1 MRIKFLSF
9 IASFFIVSF
18 VITSCLD
25 DDNNIEYSPDAT
37 IHAFEL
43 DTTGLGKYKFTIDQ
57 LKSEIYNE
65 DSLPVHA
72 DTIIDKILI
81 TKLTTASG
89 VVTMKD
95 QSGKDSII
103 NIADSID
110 LRKPIKLKVW
120 STEALAGTSPDQTRE
135 YTISVRVHK
144 HDPDSLR
151 WNYLEDA
158 NCNFTGPQRSI
169 ILGENNILTYV
180 KGNTG
185 LKLYTSFIDNP
196 TNWSSASIT
205 GIDASI
211 NDLPTSIITYKK
223 KIYATFKNES
233 GVVFAYV
240 SENGKTWQQ
249 STLTNVEL
257 FLAPIKEKEQ
267 GIYEEKK
274 ISYIKKNSEDKYIFT
289 TSKNGQTEDDEIY
302 NYSKE
307 FLDKEAIKKFPNK
320 MITSYINYEN
330 RNGTQ
335 GIMLIGE
342 AEQSTTISD
351 GTEDI
356 AIAVAWGYSEEVIP
370 VYKQEGNEPVLDEN
384 DNPVKI
390 TISRWVD
397 LPSGS
402 SLSYCPELKNPT
414 IIYYNSQFYLF
425 GNGFDSF
432 YTSQSGR
439 DWKKTNKKFSF
450 PYHDWSES
458 AEYDPIKFPEF
469 RRRENYSMVLDNNN
483 YYMLFIFSGGTA
495 SFEEEVEDEE
505 ESSKA
510 TKTHTYTYESEV
522 WRGRLNQL
530 WFDKDP
536 LNAGK

>member
-9 IASFFIVSF
+9 IASFFMVSF

-151 WNYLEDA
+151 WNYVAKISNYE
-158 NCNFTGPQRSI
+158 SI
-169 ILGENNILTYV
+169 KEQKTVILGENILTYSV
-180 KGNTG
+180 VDNVLKVYIAQKGNAMSWVSNSLEENPFKNSLPSSILSYNNKLYATTADNNDGNVYESTNGIKWETSGLFENEHVNLLLAPLSNKITYIKTISETKVFASTNEITSNAKTDQELQVVPDDFPIGNISYTTYTTATG
-185 LKLYTSFIDNP
+185 L
-196 TNWSSASIT
+196 
-205 GIDASI
+205 
-211 NDLPTSIITYKK
+211 
-223 KIYATFKNES
+223 E
-233 GVVFAYV
+233 
-240 SENGKTWQQ
+240 
-249 STLTNVEL
+249 
-257 FLAPIKEKEQ
+257 
-267 GIYEEKK
+267 
-274 ISYIKKNSEDKYIFT
+274 
-289 TSKNGQTEDDEIY
+289 
-302 NYSKE
+302 
-307 FLDKEAIKKFPNK
+307 
-320 MITSYINYEN
+320 
-330 RNGTQ
+330 

-342 AEQSTTISD
+342 HAKQPIA
-351 GTEDI
+351 GDI
-356 AIAVAWGYSEEVIP
+356 EAIVPWGYMGSIWVSFPPNNEETSC
-370 VYKQEGNEPVLDEN
+370 PVLQ
-384 DNPVKI
+384 
-390 TISRWVD
+390 T
-397 LPSGS
+397 
-402 SLSYCPELKNPT
+402 PT
-414 IIYYNSQFYLF
+414 IMYYNNQFYIF
-425 GNGFDSF
+425 GEKFESF
-432 YTSQSGR
+432 YTSEAGLA
-439 DWKKTNKKFSF
+439 WKKANKKFSF
-450 PYHDWSES
+450 PYQDWSEADFKPS
-458 AEYDPIKFPEF
+458 KEQPEF
-469 RRRENYSMVLDNNN
+469 RGRETYSSVLDDKND
-483 YYMLFIFSGGTA
+483 YIYILFSGGTA

-505 ESSKA
+505 DEEKSSKA